1 MSAALPEASNNGTV
15 AATEEFKNPQE
26 HGWVV
31 KTGYDYET
39 YNKSTK
45 ELSEAKTTTAED
57 AGSAAA
63 ELAPGDWAGNAAVY
77 QWNDDYGDV
86 GPKFPAL
93 EEQLFGQGANRSR
106 TGIKF
111 DK

>member
-1 MSAALPEASNNGTV
+1 MSSALPQATNDGTV
-15 AATEEFKNPQE
+15 AVTEESKNPQE
-26 HGWVV
+26 HGWVA
-31 KTGYDYET
+31 KTSYDYET

-45 ELSEAKTTTAED
+45 ELAEAKTATGEE
-57 AGSAAA
+57 AAPA
-63 ELAPGDWAGNAAVY
+63 AVELAHGEWAGNAAIY
-77 QWNDDYGDV
+77 QWDDEFGDV

-106 TGIKF
+106 VGIKF

>member
-1 MSAALPEASNNGTV
+1 MSAALPEASTDEAV

-26 HGWVV
+26 HGWVA

-45 ELSEAKTTTAED
+45 ELAEAKTTTGEKVASG
-57 AGSAAA
+57 AV
-63 ELAPGDWAGNAAVY
+63 ELAPGEWAGNAAIY
-77 QWNDDYGDV
+77 QWNDEYGEV
-86 GPKFPAL
+86 GPKYPAL

-106 TGIKF
+106 AGIKF